1 MDSTEQRKYSINDG
15 ESTSVENDPNAV
27 DIDTTEFDKIN
38 SKLDLL
44 LKAIVKGD
52 AS

>member
-15 ESTSVENDPNAV
+15 ESTAVENDPNAV
-27 DIDTTEFDKIN
+27 NVDATEFDIIN

-44 LKAIVKGD
+44 LKAIVRGD